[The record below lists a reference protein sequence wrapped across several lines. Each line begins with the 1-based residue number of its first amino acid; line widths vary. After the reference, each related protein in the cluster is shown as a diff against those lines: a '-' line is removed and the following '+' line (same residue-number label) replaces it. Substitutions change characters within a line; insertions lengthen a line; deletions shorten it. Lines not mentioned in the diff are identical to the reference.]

1 MNPKIITILIVLA
14 VSGVLSVVFIWP
26 KVGVVQDMRVQ
37 VGSRQAE
44 ARVIE
49 QRFQATAEA
58 VSQYEKLSAEDIEM
72 VESALPIEADLSNL
86 YILLQSLISSAGL
99 IGEGIQVD
107 ERIGSL
113 DISFTLH
120 GTYESFKA
128 FLIEAERS
136 LRIFDVETITFS
148 SERSPGSITF
158 GVKMKTYIKE

>member
-1 MNPKIITILIVLA
+1 MNPKIITILVVLA

-26 KVGVVQDMRVQ
+26 KVGVVQDMRAL

-44 ARVIE
+44 ANIIE
-49 QRFQATAEA
+49 QRFQATAKS
-58 VSQYEKLSAEDIEM
+58 VSQYENLSALDIEM
-72 VESALPIEADLSNL
+72 VESALPSKADLPNL

-107 ERIGSL
+107 EGSGSL

-120 GTYESFKA
+120 GTYESFRA
-128 FLIEAERS
+128 FLVEAERS

-148 SERSPGSITF
+148 SERSYDNITF
-158 GVKMKTYIKE
+158 GVKMRTYIGK